1 MILGG
6 IWAGYF
12 PGRSGG
18 GVVTTSSGS
27 GPDLREMSQ
36 ICQPSMAGNVN
47 EFQKSRRVPE
57 SAKLRNCVTSP
68 GFPDPVR
75 AQKSANVPGVSTSP

>member
-27 GPDLREMSQ
+27 GPDLREMSP
-36 ICQPSMAGNVN
+36 ICPGNV
-47 EFQKSRRVPE
+47 P
-57 SAKLRNCVTSP
+57 TSSPPFPFPLAFP
-68 GFPDPVR
+68 GGLPPWAACAR
-75 AQKSANVPGVSTSP
+75 T